1 MSGWEIFT
9 WLCTIVLGLGSIIVF
24 IFFLIDLPSLL
35 NNEQK
40 GNNNE
45 L

>member
-1 MSGWEIFT
+1 MNGWEIFT
-9 WLCTIVLGLGSIIVF
+9 WFCTLVLGLGSIIVF

-35 NNEQK
+35 NNKQK
-40 GNNNE
+40 SNNNE

>member
-1 MSGWEIFT
+1 MNGWEIFT
-9 WLCTIVLGLGSIIVF
+9 WLCTLVLGLGSIIVF
-24 IFFLIDLPSLL
+24 IFFLIDLPSLI

-40 GNNNE
+40 SNNNE

>member
-9 WLCTIVLGLGSIIVF
+9 WLSTIVLGLGSIIVF

-35 NNEQK
+35 HNEQK
-40 GNNNE
+40 SNDNE

>member
-9 WLCTIVLGLGSIIVF
+9 WLSTIILGLGSLIVF
-24 IFFLIDLPSLL
+24 IFFLLDLPTLL
-35 NNEQK
+35 NNQQK
-40 GNNNE
+40 KKYE

>member
-1 MSGWEIFT
+1 MNGGEIFT
-9 WLCTIVLGLGSIIVF
+9 WLCTLVLGLGSIIVF

-35 NNEQK
+35 NNKQK
-40 GNNNE
+40 SNNNE